1 MIEPTLLLM
10 DEPFVSLDAPTADRL
25 RAMLTRLWQRCRSTV
40 LFVTHDLRE
49 ALALADRVCFLSPAP
64 GTMVLDLPIELPRP
78 RSPND
83 EAVLALHAELL
94 AQYPAL
100 LAGLTAALQT
110 SEEVLDA

>member
-1 MIEPTLLLM
+1 
-10 DEPFVSLDAPTADRL
+10 
-25 RAMLTRLWQRCRSTV
+25 MLTRLWQRCRSTV

-49 ALALADRVCFLSPAP
+49 ALALADRVCFLSRTRHNGA
-64 GTMVLDLPIELPRP
+64 GLPIELPRP